1 MHIPHPHRGHGEQAA
16 APAQAEPSAPAHID
30 TSALANVFSAPRRLR
45 DLGLLAW
52 FLVGAG
58 IIVVGFLARAHGRTR
73 RAGGVR
79 ELRSRP
85 LVLISRW
92 RYTAIGWLMWR
103 LWKRRLRRK
112 VIYALLRKVGLV

>member
-1 MHIPHPHRGHGEQAA
+1 MSSELEQRT
-16 APAQAEPSAPAHID
+16 PVNQP
-30 TSALANVFSAPRRLR
+30 RLR
-45 DLGLLAW
+45 SKESARLTLGGWLVITGILIWVLDLL
-52 FLVGAG
+52 
-58 IIVVGFLARAHGRTR
+58 GFLARAHGRTR